1 MNKYLQNLNRIEVIV
16 TFACSGK
23 CIHCQ
28 EGDHE
33 GMSGHI
39 DDSLVTNA
47 IKEVAK
53 VYPIK
58 TLMTFGGEALFY
70 PEVTCAIHKT
80 ATLVGIPKR
89 QLITNGYFTNDK
101 ARIKQVV
108 LELEKSGV
116 NDILLSVDAFHQATI
131 PTEPVLYFAKCVK
144 KTNMDIKLS
153 PAWLVSREDN
163 NPYNIRTNEI
173 IKPFMDL
180 GIPLGDGNIIFPS
193 GNALKYL
200 ISYFGDRIIEANPY
214 DEDPTDIHSLSFSP
228 NGDVLNSNITK
239 KDIIDILEEYLP

>member
-1 MNKYLQNLNRIEVIV
+1 MNKYLQNLNRIEVVV

-58 TLMTFGGEALFY
+58 TLMTFGGEALLY

-131 PTEPVLYFAKCVK
+131 PIEPVLYFTKCVK
-144 KTNMDIKLS
+144 KTNMDIKIS

-200 ISYFGDRIIEANPY
+200 RSYFGDRIIEANPY

>member
-1 MNKYLQNLNRIEVIV
+1 MNKYLQNLNRIEVVV
-16 TFACSGK
+16 TLACSGK

-28 EGDHE
+28 EGDHDNR
-33 GMSGHI
+33 SGCI
-39 DDSLVTNA
+39 DETLITKA

-58 TLMTFGGEALFY
+58 TLMTFGGEALLY
-70 PEVTCAIHKT
+70 PEITCAIHSVGKS
-80 ATLVGIPKR
+80 LGIPKR
-89 QLITNGYFTNDK
+89 QLITNGYFTTDQVK
-101 ARIKQVV
+101 IKQVV
-108 LELEKSGV
+108 LALEESGV

-163 NPYNIRTNEI
+163 NPYNIKTNEI

-180 GIPLGDGNIIFPS
+180 GITMGDGNIIFPS

-200 ISYFGDRIIEANPY
+200 RSYFGDEIIEANPY
-214 DEDPTDIHSLSFSP
+214 DEDPTDICSLSFSP